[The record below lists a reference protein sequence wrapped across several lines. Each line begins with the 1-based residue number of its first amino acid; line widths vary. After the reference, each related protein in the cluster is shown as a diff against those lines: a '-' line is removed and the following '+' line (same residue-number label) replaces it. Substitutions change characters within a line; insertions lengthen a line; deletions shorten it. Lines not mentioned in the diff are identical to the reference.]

1 MGLCDP
7 KAVRAGRPWHEQVND
22 PGFMRGR
29 VSGSD
34 ARPMLSRD
42 NKSSLSNTKENEM
55 LPSSIATLAGE
66 ALDAACLHIQ
76 EKLGQ
81 DDGGVAGIFFS
92 GPEGE
97 QMIRTFAEY
106 IQLELSMKEPS

>member
-1 MGLCDP
+1 
-7 KAVRAGRPWHEQVND
+7 
-22 PGFMRGR
+22 
-29 VSGSD
+29 
-34 ARPMLSRD
+34 
-42 NKSSLSNTKENEM
+42 M
-55 LPSSIATLAGE
+55 LPTSIATLAGE

-97 QMIRTFAEY
+97 QMIRTFAAY
-106 IQLELSMKEPS
+106 IELELSMKEPA